1 MQIDQ
6 KSKQRLLAY
15 VKKNQN
21 KTSNLSTQ
29 ESLNA
34 FDWLIDDIFIK
45 SQGLLQVDEI
55 EEFIISSAIR
65 SLEKSLNQEDTE
77 FVRSQ
82 KEPEALF
89 EIIIELLED
98 EEQLAT
104 FIIGAVF
111 GYSVL
116 CSKLKIQPNESYLS
130 LVNIAMS

>member
-55 EEFIISSAIR
+55 ED
-65 SLEKSLNQEDTE
+65 L
-77 FVRSQ
+77 
-82 KEPEALF
+82 LF
-89 EIIIELLED
+89 LL
-98 EEQLAT
+98 Q
-104 FIIGAVF
+104 F
-111 GYSVL
+111 
-116 CSKLKIQPNESYLS
+116 
-130 LVNIAMS
+130 